1 MESLTGFAERF
12 ISFFSNRPDKWL
24 ELRTKSINTKILAEH
39 DPVPNIIPAFT
50 MTPESIAREIEHGA
64 PPLSR
69 RLERVRS
76 LTQQGWMVGLRLDP
90 LMPWLGFRRLYPEMI
105 ESIFDQVDGNKIHS
119 VTLGPMRFPKAM
131 YEKIVKLYPGDP
143 LFALQE
149 MVLREGQM
157 TYPSEIEEELVG
169 MVKGRLSEFV
179 HAERI
184 FRQLD

>member
-1 MESLTGFAERF
+1 
-12 ISFFSNRPDKWL
+12 
-24 ELRTKSINTKILAEH
+24 
-39 DPVPNIIPAFT
+39 
-50 MTPESIAREIEHGA
+50 
-64 PPLSR
+64 
-69 RLERVRS
+69 
-76 LTQQGWMVGLRLDP
+76 
-90 LMPWLGFRRLYPEMI
+90 MPWLGFRRLYPEMI